1 MLTSGTT
8 HKMNGNFHSL
18 IKLIFVLSPNKAL
31 LGWICATFEGFSNS
45 LNFILIA
52 HCIKEIRIRN
62 KSTVKW
68 MQMYFSYDCH
78 TCFYVP
84 FYLVHNTHSF
94 CYVCFDHTYN
104 IPPWN
109 FVVFWCVYYVARGYN
124 HSITLV
130 LESPY

>member
-1 MLTSGTT
+1 MMLTSGTT

-31 LGWICATFEGFSNS
+31 LGWICATFEGLSNS

-52 HCIKEIRIRN
+52 HCIKELRIRN
-62 KSTVKW
+62 KSIVKG

-84 FYLVHNTHSF
+84 FYL
-94 CYVCFDHTYN
+94 
-104 IPPWN
+104 
-109 FVVFWCVYYVARGYN
+109 
-124 HSITLV
+124 ITLTVSVMCV
-130 LESPY
+130 LIIPIIFPHEILLHFDVFIMLLEGTIIQSP